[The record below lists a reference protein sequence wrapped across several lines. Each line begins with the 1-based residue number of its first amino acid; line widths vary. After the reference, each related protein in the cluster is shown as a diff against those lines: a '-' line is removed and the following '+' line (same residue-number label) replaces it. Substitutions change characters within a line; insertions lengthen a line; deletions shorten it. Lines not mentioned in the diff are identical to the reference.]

1 MIVLKIDQTEKGPAI
16 LLTPEAQALLGVAI
30 GQQVGFQISEDG
42 QLSIGALDVS
52 FEARRARE
60 IVAMTEPLWLDKA
73 LLLALYDDVVVASGG
88 AAGLRD
94 EGLLESALARP
105 VNRRLYENIDDLL
118 ALAATY
124 CVGIASNH
132 PFVDGNK
139 RMAFIALG
147 QFLEDNGI
155 VLTATDDDA
164 IA

>member
-1 MIVLKIDQTEKGPAI
+1 
-16 LLTPEAQALLGVAI
+16 
-30 GQQVGFQISEDG
+30 
-42 QLSIGALDVS
+42 
-52 FEARRARE
+52 
-60 IVAMTEPLWLDKA
+60 MTEPLWLDKA

-164 IA
+164 IAVMLGVATGAVNIDDLTDWLGSRTLRIRRGS